1 MLASL
6 PVRPGAPGAPGASFR
21 DGDFH
26 PRAVWPHRLPLWL
39 QRPGPALS
47 CLVLGFLPEVLGR

>member
-6 PVRPGAPGAPGASFR
+6 PVRPGAPGASFR
-21 DGDFH
+21 EGDFH

-47 CLVLGFLPEVLGR
+47 CLVLGFLPEVLGL